1 MAGATI
7 RVKGLRELDRA
18 FARMSKDLRTDFV
31 WELEEAA
38 DPARTLTTQ
47 KVLGEMVNM
56 PPTPYY
62 AGMKIGVSAAA
73 TTVYIVPSWRRSGSG
88 RGRPNLA
95 TAIRKR
101 MEAAV
106 GEKSAEI
113 EKRIG
118 DMLDRMANEWGD

>member
-1 MAGATI
+1 MAGATL
-7 RVKGLRELDRA
+7 RVSGLRELDRA

-38 DPARTLTTQ
+38 DPARTLATQ
-47 KVLGEMVNM
+47 KVLGEIRNM
-56 PPTPYY
+56 PPTPFY
-62 AGMKIGVSAAA
+62 AGMRIGVSAAQ
-73 TTVYIVPSWRRSGSG
+73 TTVYVAPSWKRGGSG

-95 TAIRKR
+95 TAMRKR

-106 GEKSAEI
+106 EESAPRVEKGV
-113 EKRIG
+113 G